1 MLNVFHDPNY
11 RYEPKYVQYLTV
23 NFTFNQLQGL
33 NLMFKQCQIFN
44 LKPLDM
50 GAAYRANLLIGPVF
64 SLEKSEANN
73 SNLQQNFIV

>member
-1 MLNVFHDPNY
+1 
-11 RYEPKYVQYLTV
+11 
-23 NFTFNQLQGL
+23 
-33 NLMFKQCQIFN
+33 MFKQCHVNFSFQFFT
-44 LKPLDM
+44 LKTLHM